1 MSEFARKIFRQKP
14 VLDEMSVSIYNAE
27 SDVLNEFI
35 TNRWQKWLFM
45 IFESHLSDAA
55 CLRELGERLARLRLN
70 RNQTQAALAHEAG
83 VSLRTVVRLEQGES
97 VQLTNLLRVLRA
109 LDLLGNLEALAP
121 EPAASPLQQ
130 IRRQGRLRRRAS
142 VPRERDAGREGSGDR
157 EEADGWSWG
166 EES

>member
-1 MSEFARKIFRQKP
+1 M
-14 VLDEMSVSIYNAE
+14 N
-27 SDVLNEFI
+27 
-35 TNRWQKWLFM
+35 
-45 IFESHLSDAA
+45 FESHLPDAA

-121 EPAASPLQQ
+121 ESAASPLQQ

-142 VPRERDAGREGSGDR
+142 APRGKEAAREDEGGG
-157 EEADGWSWG
+157 EEADGWTWG